1 MHALICVNDCDANAD
16 VSMLNTRNDEGPSR
30 GTQLAVLS
38 CNEAVTDIVKDLL
51 FL

>member
-1 MHALICVNDCDANAD
+1 MCMNTTTAAD
-16 VSMLNTRNDEGPSR
+16 VSFLSLHEEGPSR

>member
-1 MHALICVNDCDANAD
+1 MCMNTTTAAD
-16 VSMLNTRNDEGPSR
+16 VSFLSLHEGPSR